1 MSLWCFLVLSAK
13 DLKEITLLIYIHV
26 PFCKKKCDYCAFFS
40 EAISENEASSPMSF
54 AENEGSWHEES
65 STSWLM
71 KHQIWLDT
79 LMLEMEKA
87 SKKYAKPHVKTIF
100 FGGGTPSLLEPE
112 TVDLIIKKIKKL
124 FKVDKK
130 TEITLESNP
139 ESLNS
144 IIKAKLYLS
153 AGINRISLGVQSL
166 DNAMLKSLG
175 RIHDLTDSLNALSY
189 LKSAGCKNINVDM
202 MWGLPNQRASQW
214 ISQVNDLMKLR
225 PDHISAYGLTIEPET
240 KFDILINEGKIV
252 LPEENEMSMMY
263 LRGSEIFEEHGYLQ
277 YEISNYSRMGFQCAH
292 NIGYWEG
299 VDYLGFGPSATSTV
313 QNIRWTNP
321 FDLHDWK
328 KTVENSHENLEKEML
343 SVQDRVIELIMLRL
357 RTTRGLRVKA
367 FNAITGRDFMKDN
380 KKLIQALHENGLIRI
395 MNGYVRLTRHGF
407 MVSNSILAHLFENT
421 KKNLALGA
429 ENKQELQ

>member
-1 MSLWCFLVLSAK
+1 MYLITKYS
-13 DLKEITLLIYIHV
+13 KEIALLIYIHV

-40 EAISENEASSPMSF
+40 EAILENEQVSSPISF
-54 AENEGSWHEES
+54 TENEGSWHEEGAS
-65 STSWLM
+65 SWLM
-71 KHQIWLDT
+71 KKQIWLDT

-87 SKKYAKPHVKTIF
+87 SKKYAKPAVKTIF

-112 TVDLIIKKIKKL
+112 TIDLILKKIKKL

-130 TEITLESNP
+130 VEITLESNP

-144 IIKAKLYLS
+144 TLKVKEYLS

-166 DNAMLKSLG
+166 DNDMLKKLG
-175 RIHDLTDSLNALSY
+175 RVHNFIDSLNALSY
-189 LKSAGCKNINVDM
+189 LKSGGCKNINVDM

-214 ISQVNDLMKLR
+214 ISQVNELMKLR
-225 PDHISAYGLTIEPET
+225 PDHISAYGLTIEPDTPFENLLEE
-240 KFDILINEGKIV
+240 KKIA

-277 YEISNYSRMGFQCAH
+277 YEISNYSRMGYQCAH

-299 VDYLGFGPSATSTV
+299 LDYLGFGPSATSTV
-313 QNIRWTNP
+313 KNARWTNP
-321 FDLHDWK
+321 FDLYEWK
-328 KTVENSHENLEKEML
+328 KTVENSHANIEIEYL
-343 SVQDRVIELIMLRL
+343 SLQDRVIELIMLRL

-367 FNAITGRDFMKDN
+367 FNALTGRDFMKDN

-395 MNGYVRLTRHGF
+395 INGYVRLTRHGF